1 MRRLLTCGCLVA
13 LAAGCGGGGKEGQA
27 PVSGVVKVDG
37 APAANV
43 TVRFYPDGDTDPTSS
58 GFAQTDVT
66 GTYVITGANN
76 KKGLVPGRYKVTVT
90 KGATAQDVDSSG
102 GAGAVV
108 PGVETKDE
116 FPPAYSD
123 PAKTKLAYSVTGDG
137 KAIDIQIDLKKK

>member
-1 MRRLLTCGCLVA
+1 MRRLLICGCLAA
-13 LAAGCGGGGKEGQA
+13 LAPGCGGGKDGQA

-58 GFAQTDVT
+58 GYSQTDLN

-90 KGATAQDVDSSG
+90 KGAASAQNVESSE

-108 PGVETKDE
+108 PGIETKDE

-137 KAIDIQIDLKKK
+137 KSIDINIELKKK

>member
-1 MRRLLTCGCLVA
+1 MRRLLICGWLAA
-13 LAAGCGGGGKEGQA
+13 LAAGCGGGRDGLS

-37 APAANV
+37 APAPNV

-58 GFAQTDVT
+58 GYAQTDLN

-90 KGATAQDVDSSG
+90 KGAPAAKTFDSSE

-108 PGVETKDE
+108 PGVETPDE

-137 KAIDIQIDLKKK
+137 KAIDINIELKKK